1 MVCTLSARAEAGV
14 WFLFAYPIVDCQTV
28 LTDGPPFSSL
38 KLPFAAM
45 KMRILFVAPEGI
57 PFSKTGGL
65 GDVIGGLPKELA
77 ALGNEVAVFL
87 PHYRGT
93 KIDSKVIHESLTVPV
108 GPRLRFPSVVGG
120 FTQDGV
126 RYFFLDDP
134 EYFERDT
141 LYGGPSGDY
150 PDNPERFAEFSR
162 AAIEFAKL
170 VWRPD
175 VIHCHDWQTA
185 LVPVFLGTLYATD
198 PALAKIASILTIHNL
213 GYQGLFQRSV
223 LKRVGLPEWLFSI
236 DGMEFFGRVNFL
248 KGGIESTD
256 WLTTVSKRYALEIQT
271 PEFGCGLEGVIR
283 NRADRLVGIL
293 NGVDY
298 AAWSPETDPLI
309 PARYSSFDLSGKHV
323 CKEMLLDQF
332 RLKADGRDR
341 PLIGMISRFVDQKGF
356 DLVVE
361 AAEEILKED
370 VQLVALG
377 TGMPEYEEFFNSLAV
392 YHPGQVGVRIAY
404 DNALA
409 HQIEAGADL
418 FLMPSRY
425 EPCGLNQIFS
435 LRYGTLPLVRA
446 TGGLDDTVEPFDP
459 VSHEGTGF
467 KFKKYESAALLAC
480 LREALGAYRDQNVWR
495 RLQRNA
501 MSRDFSWRASALQYA
516 SLYETAQ
523 KERISGAA
531 KSSFNSRGRGASG

>member
-1 MVCTLSARAEAGV
+1 
-14 WFLFAYPIVDCQTV
+14 
-28 LTDGPPFSSL
+28 
-38 KLPFAAM
+38 M
-45 KMRILFVAPEGI
+45 KMRILFVAPEGV

-77 ALGNEVAVFL
+77 GLGHEVAVLL
-87 PHYRGT
+87 PRYRGT
-93 KIDSKVIHESLTVPV
+93 KIDAQVVHESLTVPV
-108 GPRLRFPSVVGG
+108 GPDLRFPSVVGG
-120 FTQDGV
+120 FTEDEV

-134 EYFERDT
+134 EYFDRDT

-170 VWRPD
+170 IWRAD
-175 VIHCHDWQTA
+175 IIHCHDWQTA
-185 LVPVFLGTLYATD
+185 LLPVFLRTLYAPD
-198 PALAKIASILTIHNL
+198 PSLAKTACVLTIHNM
-213 GYQGLFQRSV
+213 GYQGLFEQSV
-223 LKRVGLPEWLFSI
+223 LDRVGLPGWLYSI
-236 DGMEFFGRVNFL
+236 DGIEFYDRVNFL
-248 KGGIESTD
+248 KGGIVFTD
-256 WLTTVSKRYALEIQT
+256 WLTTVSRRYAQEIQT

-283 NRADRLVGIL
+283 NKADRLEGIL

-298 AAWSPETDPLI
+298 SAWSPENDRLI
-309 PARYSSFDLSGKHV
+309 PARYSAFDLLGKKI
-323 CKEMLLDQF
+323 CKEKLLEEF
-332 RLKADGRDR
+332 RLKRDGRDR
-341 PLIGMISRFVDQKGF
+341 PLIGIISRFVDQKGF

-370 VQLVALG
+370 VQIVALG
-377 TGMPEYEEFFNSLAV
+377 TGMPEYEEFFRILSV
-392 YHPGQVGVRIAY
+392 DHFGQVGVRIAY

-409 HQIEAGADL
+409 HRIEAGADL

-459 VSHEGTGF
+459 ASGEGTGF
-467 KFKKYESAALLAC
+467 KFEKYEPAALLAC
-480 LREALGAYRDQNVWR
+480 LREALRAYRDKDAWR

-501 MSRDFSWRASALQYA
+501 MARDFSWKASALQYV
-516 SLYETAQ
+516 SLYETAR
-523 KERISGAA
+523 KERIFRRAR
-531 KSSFNSRGRGASG
+531 SSLISIGN